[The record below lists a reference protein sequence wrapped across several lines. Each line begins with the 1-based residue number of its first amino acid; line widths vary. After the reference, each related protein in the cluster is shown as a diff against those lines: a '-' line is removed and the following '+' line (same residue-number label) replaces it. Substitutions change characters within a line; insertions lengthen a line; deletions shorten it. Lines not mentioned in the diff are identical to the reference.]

1 MSSSALSLT
10 CALGGGGC
18 LTLGSR
24 GVDLDSDRVM
34 GVAAGRL
41 MGMSDKVMEPT
52 ERVVESL
59 SRILICMSHW
69 MGD

>member
-18 LTLGSR
+18 LTLGSL
-24 GVDLDSDRVM
+24 GVDLERDRVM
-34 GVAAGRL
+34 GFAAGRL

-59 SRILICMSHW
+59 SRILIFMSHW
-69 MGD
+69 MGE